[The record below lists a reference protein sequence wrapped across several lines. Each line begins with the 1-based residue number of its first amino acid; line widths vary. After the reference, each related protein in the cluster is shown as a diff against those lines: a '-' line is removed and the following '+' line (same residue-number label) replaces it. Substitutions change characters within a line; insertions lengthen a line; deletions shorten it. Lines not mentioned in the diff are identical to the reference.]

1 MKPSI
6 TASRGVISLL
16 ALAAAT
22 QFLTMGCSKH
32 AETLTPLPMGAE
44 HTYPLGPD
52 AVRKEPDAGH
62 VIAMDGKGKASVARL
77 APGAAGGVTSN
88 DWWSSLIYPQDPSSI
103 ESLPLYAHP
112 LVFQTHKN
120 GLGVSY
126 PKTPTIAA
134 REYMH
139 RYAEDFVVGLQ
150 GFQAERLLV
159 TGHSDYAVDVE
170 LSGAETR
177 LNFTIGH
184 GLPFAQFRRSKRD
197 QDVTISFTNPKE
209 ALVEKNDLG
218 TAVWSSGDR
227 TYAAFAPGGAWKQTE
242 TGLQSD
248 LGGKAHFAVAALPNG
263 EEATLALFKK
273 HAFAF
278 VKDTLVTWQVSGSE
292 VVSTYAT
299 TTELVEP
306 CGSANEVSDPASSP
320 SAGPCE
326 RKNEALVALYPHLWG
341 NSQSSPDL
349 GAGIFNSPR
358 GPMRMVEGHEFQT
371 KLKVQGLLPSL
382 PPAPGEVGKL
392 KALLALEA
400 DGERF
405 PKGLGETPDHDAY
418 WDGKSMGRLSQL
430 VMIAD
435 DLELE
440 NQREEL
446 LDAVS
451 GRLEDW
457 FDGQAP
463 RYFYYDKTWR
473 SLIAFPDSYGSATH
487 LNDHH
492 FHYGYFIQAAATVA
506 RFRPDWAK
514 KHKEMVESLIRD
526 VAATSRDDKNFPR
539 LRHMDPFAGHSW
551 ANGPAQFY
559 EGNNEE
565 SSSEEINFSYSVAL
579 WGALTESKEYE
590 DLGLYL
596 YATQVS
602 AVEEYWFDVHDRVFP
617 KGFEHPTIAMVWG
630 AGGKY
635 DTWFD
640 QDPGIIHG
648 INFLPITAGS
658 LYLGRHPAY
667 VNKNFQTIVERSYGQ
682 ITTWRDCILAFAALG
697 NPQDALE
704 HYENDELF
712 HPEFGA
718 SRTMTH
724 LWMTSLAH
732 YGLPDFSSTE
742 SSPYRITLANK
753 DARTSVVFTPHG
765 DRQKGPLK
773 LSWNGEPAKRSVSE
787 KSNKEK

>member
-1 MKPSI
+1 MKPRAI
-6 TASRGVISLL
+6 ASRGVISLL
-16 ALAAAT
+16 ALFAGT
-22 QFLTMGCSKH
+22 QLFTVGCSKQG
-32 AETLTPLPMGAE
+32 ETLAPLPMGAK
-44 HTYPLGPD
+44 HTYPIGPD

-62 VIAMDGKGKASVARL
+62 VIAMDGQGKASLARL
-77 APGAAGGVTSN
+77 APDATGGVTSN

-103 ESLPLYAHP
+103 DSLPLYAHP
-112 LVFQTHKN
+112 LVFQTHPN

-150 GFQAERLLV
+150 GFEAERLLV

-170 LSGAETR
+170 LSGADTR
-177 LNFTIGH
+177 LGFTIGH
-184 GLPFAQFRRSKRD
+184 GLPFAQFRRSKRE
-197 QDVTISFTNPKE
+197 QDVTITFANPAN
-209 ALVEKNDLG
+209 ALIEKNSLS
-218 TAVWSSGDR
+218 TVVWSTGDR
-227 TYAAFAPGGAWKQTE
+227 TYAAFAPSGTWKQTQS
-242 TGLQSD
+242 GLQSD
-248 LGGKAHFAVAALPNG
+248 LGGKAHFAVAALPDG
-263 EEATLALFKK
+263 EDATLALFQK

-278 VKDTLVTWQVSGSE
+278 VKDTLVTWNVSGSE

-306 CGSANEVSDPASSP
+306 CTGSAETVEPIPSP
-320 SAGPCE
+320 SAGSCE
-326 RKNEALVALYPHLWG
+326 RTNEALVALYPHLWG
-341 NSQSSPDL
+341 NSQAAQTDSL
-349 GAGIFNSPR
+349 GVFNSPR
-358 GPMRMVEGHEFQT
+358 GPMRLVKGQEFQT
-371 KLKVQGLLPSL
+371 KLTVQGLLPTL
-382 PPAPGEVGKL
+382 PPAPDEEGKL

-400 DGERF
+400 DGELF

-430 VMIAD
+430 AMIAD
-435 DLELE
+435 TLDL
-440 NQREEL
+440 NDQREEL

-451 GRLEDW
+451 ARLEDW

-463 RYFYYDKTWR
+463 RYFYYNETWR

-506 RFRPDWAK
+506 RFRPKWAE
-514 KHKEMVESLIRD
+514 KHKDMVESLIRD
-526 VAATSRDDKNFPR
+526 VAATARDDKNFPR

-579 WGALTESKEYE
+579 WGALTGSKEYE

-602 AVEEYWFDVHDRVFP
+602 AVEDYWFDVHERVFP
-617 KGFEHPTIAMVWG
+617 QGFEHPTIAMVWG

-648 INFLPITAGS
+648 INFLPITGGS
-658 LYLGRHPAY
+658 LYLGRHPDY
-667 VNKNFQTIVERSYGQ
+667 VRKNFQTIVERSYGQ
-682 ITTWRDCILAFAALG
+682 ITTWRDCILAFGALG
-697 NPQDALE
+697 DPQDALE
-704 HYENDELF
+704 RYEDDELF
-712 HPEFGA
+712 QPEFGA

-724 LWMTSLAH
+724 LWITSLAH
-732 YGLPDFSSTE
+732 YGLPDFSTKE
-742 SSPYRITLANK
+742 AAPYRITLANE
-753 DARTSVVFTPHG
+753 DARTSVVFTPH
-765 DRQKGPLK
+765 QGPKQGPAK
-773 LSWNGEPAKRSVSE
+773 LSWKGEPAKHSVSE
-787 KSNKEK
+787 K